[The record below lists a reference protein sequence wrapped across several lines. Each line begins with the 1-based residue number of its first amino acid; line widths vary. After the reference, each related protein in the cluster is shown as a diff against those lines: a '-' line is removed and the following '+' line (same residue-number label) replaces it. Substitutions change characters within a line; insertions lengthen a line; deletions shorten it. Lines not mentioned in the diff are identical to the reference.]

1 MVGKLVATIVN
12 LEPAKLRGV
21 ESAGMMFAFDEDNGK
36 RIALVVP
43 EGDARPGERI
53 VALGRPPGQPAGKI
67 SFKDF
72 GRIYMSGARIE
83 GRYRAVLLAEQ
94 PAHLVTESGT
104 PLTSDREMP
113 DGARVR

>member
-1 MVGKLVATIVN
+1 
-12 LEPAKLRGV
+12 
-21 ESAGMMFAFDEDNGK
+21 
-36 RIALVVP
+36 
-43 EGDARPGERI
+43 
-53 VALGRPPGQPAGKI
+53 
-67 SFKDF
+67 
-72 GRIYMSGARIE
+72 MSGARVE